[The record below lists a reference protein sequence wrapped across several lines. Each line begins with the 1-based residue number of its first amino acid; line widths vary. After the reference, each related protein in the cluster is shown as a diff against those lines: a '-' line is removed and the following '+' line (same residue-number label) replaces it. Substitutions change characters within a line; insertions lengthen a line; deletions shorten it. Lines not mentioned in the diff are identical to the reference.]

1 MISDKHK
8 CIFIHVIKTGGV
20 SICKSLGM
28 HKKQVH
34 ISASETMSA
43 VGNKWG
49 SYFTFSFIR
58 NPWDKMVS
66 QYFYNGQCYTKDFNE
81 YISRWYYG
89 KKFVTSHSCI
99 HSDYFDLDID
109 FIGRFE
115 ALQKDF
121 NFICKKIGKPA
132 TTLPHENSLPI
143 TSGPNGERVF
153 PKPKGIHYSKFYN
166 QQSIDMVSE
175 KFSKDIRLFGY
186 EFDKS

>member
-1 MISDKHK
+1 MISNKHK
-8 CIFIHVIKTGGV
+8 CIFVHVIKTGGV

-28 HKKQVH
+28 SQKQMH
-34 ISASETMSA
+34 ISASKTRGI
-43 VGNKWG
+43 VKNKWDK
-49 SYFTFSFIR
+49 YFKFSFTR

-99 HSDYFDLDID
+99 HSDYFDLDLN

-115 ALQKDF
+115 TLQKDF
-121 NFICKKIGKPA
+121 DFICEKIGKPS
-132 TTLPHENSLPI
+132 TVLPHENSLPI
-143 TSGPNGERVF
+143 TSGTNGEKVF
-153 PKPKGIHYSKFYN
+153 PKPKGMHFSSFYN
-166 QQSIDMVSE
+166 DCSVNMVSE
-175 KFSKDIRLFGY
+175 KFAKDIKLFGY